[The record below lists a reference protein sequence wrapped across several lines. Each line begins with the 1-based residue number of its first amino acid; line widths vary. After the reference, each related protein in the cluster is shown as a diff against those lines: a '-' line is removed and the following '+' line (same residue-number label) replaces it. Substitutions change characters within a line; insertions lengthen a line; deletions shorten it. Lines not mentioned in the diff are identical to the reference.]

1 MPSQE
6 RVLGPAPAWRA
17 SNPREGCGASGDL
30 RLPWAC
36 VPSQAGRR
44 GRCVLAPC
52 QACAGPREGHS
63 PRQNC
68 GLCHPI
74 TGASS
79 PTASRQGLGSQWFC
93 ESESS
98 AEPRVGGSVVQ
109 TALGHRLPADPWAQ
123 PLLGGLEG
131 TADPG
136 KGQTILDAGTVG
148 WGLAEARPGPRVS
161 PLTREPWRRHVPPLQ
176 EEREEASGGATQ
188 SGVRRRL
195 EASPLWLLQ
204 RDTLRVSGPL
214 APASAHGSCCSVF
227 WEGPL
232 SAPLPPP
239 TCGSHNREQRFPPSS
254 AEIHPEGQAPGRG
267 PIHHKKLFSFP
278 RAEEMKTSKTNAG
291 PSPRRVRTAIPF
303 TGILRPNRLM

>member
-204 RDTLRVSGPL
+204 RGTLRVSGPL

-227 WEGPL
+227 GKGR
-232 SAPLPPP
+232 SPLPSRPP
-239 TCGSHNREQRFPPSS
+239 HVGATTVSSVFRRAQQKSTLKVKHQGEGLSIIKSCFHFP
-254 AEIHPEGQAPGRG
+254 G
-267 PIHHKKLFSFP
+267 L
-278 RAEEMKTSKTNAG
+278 
-291 PSPRRVRTAIPF
+291 RR
-303 TGILRPNRLM
+303 

>member
-1 MPSQE
+1 MEGQDRGRMGRGEGCLWAGSLMILRLQQSH
-6 RVLGPAPAWRA
+6 RGQAVAVSGAGVG
-17 SNPREGCGASGDL
+17 GCGASGDL

-161 PLTREPWRRHVPPLQ
+161 PLTREPWR
-176 EEREEASGGATQ
+176 G
-188 SGVRRRL
+188 
-195 EASPLWLLQ
+195 
-204 RDTLRVSGPL
+204 
-214 APASAHGSCCSVF
+214 CF
-227 WEGPL
+227 
-232 SAPLPPP
+232 
-239 TCGSHNREQRFPPSS
+239 
-254 AEIHPEGQAPGRG
+254 
-267 PIHHKKLFSFP
+267 
-278 RAEEMKTSKTNAG
+278 
-291 PSPRRVRTAIPF
+291 
-303 TGILRPNRLM
+303 